1 MLDISALFGSLSKL
15 NHYQPKYKKIMRSYK
30 KSPLLPLLLNPGKS
44 MNDIIVMIIKQKISC
59 TVKPAF
65 ILN

>member
-15 NHYQPKYKKIMRSYK
+15 KHSQAKYKKIMRSYE

-44 MNDIIVMIIKQKISC
+44 MNDFIVMIIKQKISC